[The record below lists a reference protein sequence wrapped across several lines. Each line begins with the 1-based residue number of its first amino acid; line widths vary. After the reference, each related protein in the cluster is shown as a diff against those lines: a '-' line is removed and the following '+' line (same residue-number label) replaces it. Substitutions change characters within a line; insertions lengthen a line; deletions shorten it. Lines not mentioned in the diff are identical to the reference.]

1 MELLTLAKTELRRSN
16 ADRKH
21 PFRYFYFATLGEFP
35 EVRTVV
41 NRKVDLDLTLT
52 FFTDARSPKVQ
63 QLKKNP
69 KVSALFYH
77 PEKKLQIRMSGLAER
92 IDQAHGDFDRLL
104 NEVKQTSS
112 LKDYT
117 TLQAPGSTVSDE
129 AKLLFGDEV
138 YFLAIKVQP
147 LKLDILQLGRDGH
160 RRSAYA
166 KNDLGEWKEAI
177 LVP

>member
-1 MELLTLAKTELRRSN
+1 MELLSLAKAELRRSN

-63 QLKKNP
+63 QLKKTP

-77 PEKKLQIRMSGLAER
+77 PGKKLQIRMNGWAELV
-92 IDQAHGDFDRLL
+92 DQGHGDFDRLL
-104 NEVKQTSS
+104 NQVKQTSS

-129 AKLLFGDEV
+129 AESLFGDEV
-138 YFLAIKVQP
+138 YFLAIKVHP
-147 LKLDILQLGRDGH
+147 IKLDILQLGREGH
-160 RRSAYA
+160 RRTAYIRQE
-166 KNDLGEWKEAI
+166 GEAWEATA

>member
-1 MELLTLAKTELRRSN
+1 MELLTLAKAELRRSN

-21 PFRYFYFATLGEFP
+21 PFRYFYFATLDEFP

-63 QLKKNP
+63 QLQKNP

-77 PEKKLQIRMSGLAER
+77 PNKKLQIRMSGLAELV
-92 IDQAHGDFDRLL
+92 DQAHGDFDRLL

-117 TLQAPGSTVSDE
+117 TLQAPGSTVSEE

-138 YFLAIKVQP
+138 YFLAIKIHPV
-147 LKLDILQLGRDGH
+147 KLDILQLGREGH
-160 RRSAYA
+160 LRSAYV
-166 KNDLGEWKEAI
+166 KQEGEAWKATT

>member
-1 MELLTLAKTELRRSN
+1 MELITLAKAELRRSN

-21 PFRYFYFATLGEFP
+21 PFRYFNFATLGEFP

-41 NRKVDLDLTLT
+41 SRKVDLDLTLT

-63 QLKKNP
+63 QIKKN
-69 KVSALFYH
+69 KQVSALFYH
-77 PEKKLQIRMSGLAER
+77 PGKKLQIRMNGLAELV
-92 IDQAHGDFDRLL
+92 DQRHGDFDRLL

-117 TLQAPGSTVSDE
+117 TLQAPGSTVPDE

-138 YFLAIKVQP
+138 YFLAIKIKP
-147 LKLDILQLGRDGH
+147 IKLDVLQLGREGH

-166 KNDLGEWKEAI
+166 KNESGEWEEAV

>member
-1 MELLTLAKTELRRSN
+1 MELLTLAKAELRSSN

-21 PFRYFYFATLGEFP
+21 PFRYFYFATLGDFP
-35 EVRTVV
+35 EVRTVI

-63 QLKKNP
+63 QIRKN
-69 KVSALFYH
+69 KQVSALFYH
-77 PEKKLQIRMSGLAER
+77 PDKKLQIRMSGLAELVDKR
-92 IDQAHGDFDRLL
+92 HGDFDRLL

-117 TLQAPGSTVSDE
+117 TLQAPGSTVPDE
-129 AKLLFGDEV
+129 AELLFGDEV
-138 YFLAIKVQP
+138 YFLGIKIKP
-147 LKLDILQLGRDGH
+147 IKLDILQLEREGH

-166 KNDLGEWKEAI
+166 KNENGEWAATV

>member
-1 MELLTLAKTELRRSN
+1 MELLTLTKAELRRSN

-63 QLKKNP
+63 QLKKNL

-77 PEKKLQIRMSGLAER
+77 PGKKLQIRVSGLAELV
-92 IDQAHGDFDRLL
+92 DKSHGDFDRLL
-104 NEVKQTSS
+104 HEVKQTSS

-117 TLQAPGSTVSDE
+117 TLQAPGSSVPDE
-129 AKLLFGDEV
+129 AALLFGDDV
-138 YFLAIKVQP
+138 YFSAIKIHP
-147 LKLDILQLGRDGH
+147 IKLDILQLGREGH
-160 RRSAYA
+160 RRSAYV
-166 KNDLGEWKEAI
+166 KNDSGEWEETI